1 MGSKVAHYA
10 SLVVAE
16 NPVEVHKEYLEQLEE
31 EDEED
36 ELLQTVRVDP
46 AVGLSGAGPFTREEE
61 ELEEE
66 LRLQIVGR

>member
-10 SLVVAE
+10 ALVVAE

-31 EDEED
+31 EDE
-36 ELLQTVRVDP
+36 LLQAVRVDL
-46 AVGLSGAGPFTREEE
+46 AVGLAREGPLTREEE